1 MTISYEQNKRDKI
14 QKALSIFKNWF
25 KMDIKTV
32 KRFGSNFESNEIQWL
47 LLYSD
52 HDVKGL

>member
-1 MTISYEQNKRDKI
+1 MTISYEQNKIDKI

-32 KRFGSNFESNEIQWL
+32 KHFGSNFESNEIQWL